1 MGKAKPARKGRAP
14 RAVGGGRSA
23 RYTAR
28 RDARGAT
35 TQYAAA
41 WSDAAAKAVLDALH
55 ALKQQTSEELCKVC
69 ADVLASDG
77 AIDAFVDRQCK
88 QLDRAGRELARGI
101 MRVNMAKIAAA
112 KERKGAAAAKDRIY
126 GFLKP
131 LRVRKRE
138 AGTVEELVV
147 DTVGVGSK
155 SFHAWLSPEP
165 ARDRTRDMTR
175 NKRIMAGISKWPLGW
190 LERPGVVCYERAAG
204 RVRGERNG
212 RPDAAFMRGV
222 VKTVELPTAVENPA
236 DHYVL
241 VEGTGQARFLT
252 VEEVGRAFGVP
263 DGSPLLAMLKDATV
277 MTPVQAVASL
287 GNGLHVG
294 VARAIVAT
302 LLRRGVLTRGLTYG
316 SAYSGI
322 DMFAAAVEEETG
334 GDWEYV
340 TASESCE
347 RTRNALLE
355 AWGGRGLTR
364 ERCHMDATSADA
376 AEAPPVDL
384 MVVTPIC
391 TPHSRRHHGRSD
403 TEQEEALGQIWAAM
417 EYVRKQRPKVVI
429 VENVSEPGVVGPL
442 TGLLSRLEGYSL
454 ATATLDPRRVAGEPM
469 VRERQ
474 FWLMERTHV

>member
-23 RYTAR
+23 RYSAR
-28 RDARGAT
+28 RNARGAT

-236 DHYVL
+236 DYVL
-241 VEGTGQARFLT
+241 VEGPGQARFLD
-252 VEEVGRAFGVP
+252 GGGSRAGLWRP
-263 DGSPLLAMLKDATV
+263 GWEPITSDAEGCH
-277 MTPVQAVASL
+277 
-287 GNGLHVG
+287 GNDAG
-294 VARAIVAT
+294 
-302 LLRRGVLTRGLTYG
+302 
-316 SAYSGI
+316 
-322 DMFAAAVEEETG
+322 TG
-334 GDWEYV
+334 GGEP
-340 TASESCE
+340 
-347 RTRNALLE
+347 
-355 AWGGRGLTR
+355 R
-364 ERCHMDATSADA
+364 ERAACGGGTSDSGDA
-376 AEAPPVDL
+376 AEA
-384 MVVTPIC
+384 
-391 TPHSRRHHGRSD
+391 RSAHPGAD
-403 TEQEEALGQIWAAM
+403 IRVRVLGDR
-417 EYVRKQRPKVVI
+417 YVRGGRGGGDGRGL
-429 VENVSEPGVVGPL
+429 GV
-442 TGLLSRLEGYSL
+442 R
-454 ATATLDPRRVAGEPM
+454 DGE
-469 VRERQ
+469 
-474 FWLMERTHV
+474 